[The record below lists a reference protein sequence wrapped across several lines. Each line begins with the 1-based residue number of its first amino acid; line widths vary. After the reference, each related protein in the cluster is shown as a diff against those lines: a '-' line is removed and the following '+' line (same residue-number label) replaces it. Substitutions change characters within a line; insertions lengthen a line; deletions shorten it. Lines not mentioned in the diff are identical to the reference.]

1 MKLPRWALRSD
12 IVKAV
17 NWHWNN
23 SEWDMSELSQMDM
36 DNKSSNDTTNT
47 EISHQ
52 EKMILQVFI
61 GISFFLYNIL
71 TKTYEQIKYSNESL
85 V

>member
-1 MKLPRWALRSD
+1 
-12 IVKAV
+12 
-17 NWHWNN
+17 
-23 SEWDMSELSQMDM
+23 MSMVIIQAIMAATHITHDM
-36 DNKSSNDTTNT
+36 DNKNNNNTTNT

-71 TKTYEQIKYSNESL
+71 TSTYEQIKYSNESL